1 MRNMVDL
8 AEALKAERPG
18 FAGTPRLDA
27 PLGEK
32 RGAAKRPFTMQGLQR
47 LAGWG
52 AAAAAAV
59 LVVVLASRSD
69 VAADRIALVL
79 HHSKLAA
86 TPPFDA
92 QAATEQLA
100 AAVRGLKA
108 NDEALTSRLATVE
121 HDMDDFTGSITKQI
135 KAADASRHVEDGPSV
150 VATAAASA
158 SMLAPADIP
167 SAAAPASV
175 PATMPAPGSTKAAEE
190 SALPPLPKTAFG
202 VDIGSGLTLQALRTR
217 WATIR
222 TAHPQL
228 FEGLEPI
235 ISVRE
240 VPHSTRIELRL
251 VAGPIAQPGTAAE
264 LCAQLAALGLYCQPT
279 IYDGQHLALR

>member
-1 MRNMVDL
+1 MVDL

-27 PLGEK
+27 PLGDK
-32 RGAAKRPFTMQGLQR
+32 RGGAKRPFTMQRLQR

-69 VAADRIALVL
+69 VAADRLALVL

-100 AAVRGLKA
+100 ATVRGLKA
-108 NDEALTSRLATVE
+108 NDEALTSRLAAVE
-121 HDMDDFTGSITKQI
+121 HDVDDFTGSITKQI
-135 KAADASRHVEDGPSV
+135 KAVDASRHVEDGPSV

-167 SAAAPASV
+167 SVAAPASV
-175 PATMPAPGSTKAAEE
+175 PVPMPAPGSTKAAEE

-202 VDIGSGLTLQALRTR
+202 IDIGSGLTLQALRLR
-217 WATIR
+217 WAALR

>member
-1 MRNMVDL
+1 M
-8 AEALKAERPG
+8 
-18 FAGTPRLDA
+18 
-27 PLGEK
+27 
-32 RGAAKRPFTMQGLQR
+32 QR
-47 LAGWG
+47 LRRLAVWG
-52 AAAAAAV
+52 AAASGAV
-59 LVVVLASRSD
+59 LVVTLTSRSD
-69 VAADRIALVL
+69 IAVDRIALVL
-79 HHSKLAA
+79 HHQK
-86 TPPFDA
+86 PPFDA

-100 AAVRGLKA
+100 AAVRGLKD
-108 NDEALTSRLATVE
+108 NDEQINSRLAAVE

-150 VATAAASA
+150 VATAATSA

-175 PATMPAPGSTKAAEE
+175 PVPMPAPGSAKAAEE
-190 SALPPLPKTAFG
+190 SALPPLPRTAFG
-202 VDIGSGLTLQALRTR
+202 VDIGSGLTLQALRMR
-217 WATIR
+217 WAAIR

-240 VPHSTRIELRL
+240 VPRSNKIELRL
-251 VAGPIAQPGTAAE
+251 VAGPIALPGTAAQ
-264 LCAQLAALGLYCQPT
+264 LCAQLAALGLFCQPT

>member
-1 MRNMVDL
+1 MVDL

-18 FAGTPRLDA
+18 FAGAPRLDA

-32 RGAAKRPFTMQGLQR
+32 RGAPKRAFTMDGLRR
-47 LAGWG
+47 LAVWG

-59 LVVVLASRSD
+59 LAVALTGRSD
-69 VAADRIALVL
+69 VAVDRLALVL
-79 HHSKLAA
+79 HHPKLAA

-92 QAATEQLA
+92 QAVTEQLA

-108 NDEALTSRLATVE
+108 NDEDVKSRLAAVE
-121 HDMDDFTGSITKQI
+121 HDMDDFTGSISKQI
-135 KAADASRHVEDGPSV
+135 KAADASRHGDGPSV

-158 SMLAPADIP
+158 STVAPVDIP
-167 SAAAPASV
+167 SAVAPMFLPV
-175 PATMPAPGSTKAAEE
+175 PAPSTAKAAEE

-202 VDIGSGLTLQALRTR
+202 VDIGSGLTLQALRQR
-217 WATIR
+217 WAALR

-240 VPHSTRIELRL
+240 VPHSNRIELRL
-251 VAGPIAQPGTAAE
+251 VAGPIAQPATAAQ

>member
-1 MRNMVDL
+1 MR
-8 AEALKAERPG
+8 
-18 FAGTPRLDA
+18 
-27 PLGEK
+27 
-32 RGAAKRPFTMQGLQR
+32 RPFTMQRLRR
-47 LAGWG
+47 LAVWG
-52 AAAAAAV
+52 AAAAGAV
-59 LVVVLASRSD
+59 LVVTLTSRSD
-69 VAADRIALVL
+69 IAVDRIALVL
-79 HHSKLAA
+79 HHQKPAA
-86 TPPFDA
+86 KPPFDA

-100 AAVRGLKA
+100 AAVRGLKD
-108 NDEALTSRLATVE
+108 NDEQINSRLAAVE

-158 SMLAPADIP
+158 SMLGPADIP

-175 PATMPAPGSTKAAEE
+175 PVPMPAPGSAKAAEE
-190 SALPPLPKTAFG
+190 SALPPLPRTAFG
-202 VDIGSGLTLQALRTR
+202 VDIGSGLTLQALRMR
-217 WATIR
+217 WAAVR

-240 VPHSTRIELRL
+240 VPRSNKIELRL
-251 VAGPIAQPGTAAE
+251 VAGPIAQPGTAAQ